1 MKKTL
6 VWFLTAATIGVA
18 AGASLGYWEAR
29 PWTMKGS
36 KTRAQQGGPATGKS
50 QEEQPAAGAQASIDE
65 TIFNFDKMESGTTQ
79 QHTYEIKNTGSSPLD
94 LEFVSHTCKC
104 TTVKLNGEDVEPGA
118 SATVKP
124 GESAKVL
131 LEWAAKVPP
140 GPFRHGATF
149 TTNDPQHSRL
159 ELKVEG
165 DIVASTTLEPSL
177 LSFGNVS
184 IGAEG
189 KAEMLVLA
197 FLEPEVTVESFE
209 VADEKLAE
217 QIEVIIEPVEK
228 SALPENV
235 QAAAKVV
242 ATFKPKGTI
251 GPFGG
256 SLKMKTNLKQAPNI
270 EVPIYGSVKGDISIA
285 GAGWVEATGT
295 LRIPPTKSA
304 EGSSTRLNLSIRGE
318 HAKSTEL
325 KVASV
330 TPEELKVSLGE
341 PKVIRDNFVQIP
353 LTVDI
358 SPGSRPV
365 VMMGE
370 DQGGEGEIILS
381 TSHPQTPEVRLKV
394 AFMVKP

>member
-1 MKKTL
+1 MKTTL
-6 VWFLTAATIGVA
+6 VWFLAAATVGVA
-18 AGASLGYWEAR
+18 AGAALGYWEAK
-29 PWTMKGS
+29 PWTVKGAKVS
-36 KTRAQQGGPATGKS
+36 AKS
-50 QEEQPAAGAQASIDE
+50 NPAAGEAKEKPSASAAQASIDE
-65 TIFNFDKMESGTTQ
+65 TTFNFDKMESGTTQ
-79 QHTYEIKNTGSSPLD
+79 RHVFPIKNSGKSPLD

-104 TTVKLNGEDVEPGA
+104 TTVELNGNRVEPGA
-118 SATVKP
+118 AATVQP
-124 GESAKVL
+124 GESAEVL

-149 TTNDPQHSRL
+149 TTNDPHRSRL
-159 ELKVEG
+159 ELTVEG
-165 DIVASTTLEPSL
+165 DIVASTTLEPSI
-177 LSFGNVS
+177 LSFGNVNV
-184 IGAEG
+184 GAEG
-189 KAEMLVLA
+189 KAEMLVMA
-197 FLEPEVTVESFE
+197 FLEPEVIVESFE
-209 VADEKLAE
+209 ITDPKLAE
-217 QIEVIIEPVEK
+217 QIEVKIEPVEK
-228 SALPENV
+228 SALPENA

-256 SLKMKTNLKQAPNI
+256 SLKMKTNLKQAPSI

-295 LRIPPTKSA
+295 LRITPTKSA
-304 EGSSTRLNLSIRGE
+304 EGSSTRLNLSVRGE

-330 TPEELKVSLGE
+330 TPDELKASLGE

-358 SPGSRPV
+358 PPGSRPV

-381 TSHPQTPEVRLKV
+381 TTHPETPEVRLKV
-394 AFMVKP
+394 VFMVKP

>member
-1 MKKTL
+1 MKTTL
-6 VWFLTAATIGVA
+6 VWLLAAATIGVA
-18 AGASLGYWEAR
+18 AGAALGYWEAK
-29 PWTMKGS
+29 PWTV
-36 KTRAQQGGPATGKS
+36 RGGKVSAKSNPTAGEANDKPAS
-50 QEEQPAAGAQASIDE
+50 AAQASIDE
-65 TIFNFDKMESGTTQ
+65 TTFNFDKMESGTTQ
-79 QHTYEIKNTGSSPLD
+79 NHTFEIKNTGNSPLD

-104 TTVKLNGEDVEPGA
+104 TTVELDGNPVEPGA

-131 LEWAAKVPP
+131 LEWAAKVPA

-149 TTNDPQHSRL
+149 TTNDPQRSRL
-159 ELKVEG
+159 ELMVEG
-165 DIVASTTLEPSL
+165 DIVESTTLEPSL
-177 LSFGNVS
+177 LSFGNVNV
-184 IGAEG
+184 GAEG
-189 KAEMLVLA
+189 KAEMLVMA
-197 FLEPEVTVESFE
+197 FLEPEVIIESFE
-209 VADEKLAE
+209 ITDPKLAE
-217 QIEVIIEPVEK
+217 QIEVKIEPVEK
-228 SALPENV
+228 SALPENA

-256 SLKMKTNLKQAPNI
+256 SLKMKTNLKQAPSI

-295 LRIPPTKSA
+295 LRIAPTKSA
-304 EGSSTRLNLSIRGE
+304 VGSSTRLNLSVRGG
-318 HAKSTEL
+318 HAQSTEL

-330 TPEELKVSLGE
+330 TPDELKASLGE

-358 SPGSRPV
+358 PPGSRPI

-381 TSHPQTPEVRLKV
+381 TTHPETPEVRLKV
-394 AFMVKP
+394 VFMVKP

>member
-1 MKKTL
+1 MKTTL

-18 AGASLGYWEAR
+18 AGAALGYWEAK
-29 PWTMKGS
+29 PWTVKGAKVS
-36 KTRAQQGGPATGKS
+36 VKS
-50 QEEQPAAGAQASIDE
+50 DPAAGDANEKPASVPQASIDE
-65 TIFNFDKMESGTTQ
+65 TTFNFDKMESGTTQ
-79 QHTYEIKNTGSSPLD
+79 RHVFPIKNSGKSPLD

-104 TTVKLNGEDVEPGA
+104 TTVELNGKPVEPGA
-118 SATVKP
+118 TATVAP
-124 GESAKVL
+124 GESAEVL

-149 TTNDPQHSRL
+149 TTNDLQRSRL

-177 LSFGNVS
+177 LNFGNVNV
-184 IGAEG
+184 GAEG
-189 KAEMLVLA
+189 KAEMLVMA
-197 FLEPEVTVESFE
+197 FLEPEVTIESFE
-209 VADEKLAE
+209 VSDAKLAE
-217 QIEVIIEPVEK
+217 QIDVKIEPVEQ
-228 SALPENV
+228 SALPPNAL
-235 QAAAKVV
+235 AAAKVI

-251 GPFGG
+251 GPFSG
-256 SLKMKTNLKQAPNI
+256 SLKMKTKLKQAPSV

-295 LRIPPTKSA
+295 LRITPTKSA
-304 EGSSTRLNLSIRGE
+304 EGSSTRLNLSVRGD
-318 HAKSTEL
+318 HAQATEL

-330 TPEELKVSLGE
+330 TPDELKASLGE

-358 SPGSRPV
+358 PPGSRPI

-381 TSHPQTPEVRLKV
+381 TTHPETPEVRLKV
-394 AFMVKP
+394 VFMVKP

>member
-1 MKKTL
+1 MKTTL

-18 AGASLGYWEAR
+18 AGAALGYWEAK
-29 PWTMKGS
+29 PWTV
-36 KTRAQQGGPATGKS
+36 RGGKISAKND
-50 QEEQPAAGAQASIDE
+50 PAAGEANAKPPASAAQASIDE
-65 TIFNFDKMESGTTQ
+65 MTFNFDKMESGTTQ
-79 QHTYEIKNTGSSPLD
+79 RHVFPIKNSGKSPLD

-104 TTVKLNGEDVEPGA
+104 TTVELNGKPVEPGA
-118 SATVKP
+118 SATVLP
-124 GESAKVL
+124 GETGEVL
-131 LEWAAKVPP
+131 LEWAAKVPA

-149 TTNDPQHSRL
+149 TTNDPQRSRL
-159 ELKVEG
+159 ELMVEG
-165 DIVASTTLEPSL
+165 DIVESTTLEPSI
-177 LSFGNVS
+177 LSFGNVNV
-184 IGAEG
+184 GAEG
-189 KAEMLVLA
+189 KAEMLVMA
-197 FLEPEVTVESFE
+197 FLEPEVIIESFE
-209 VADEKLAE
+209 ITDPKLAE
-217 QIEVIIEPVEK
+217 QIEVKIEPVEK
-228 SALPENV
+228 AALPENA

-242 ATFKPKGTI
+242 AKFKPKGTI

-256 SLKMKTNLKQAPNI
+256 SLKMKTNLKQAPSI

-295 LRIPPTKSA
+295 LRITPTKSA
-304 EGSSTRLNLSIRGE
+304 EGSSTRLNLSVRGD

-330 TPEELKVSLGE
+330 TPNELKASLGE

-358 SPGSRPV
+358 PPGSRPI

-381 TSHPQTPEVRLKV
+381 TTHPETPEVRLKV
-394 AFMVKP
+394 VFMVKP

>member
-1 MKKTL
+1 MKTTL

-18 AGASLGYWEAR
+18 AGAALGYWEAK
-29 PWTMKGS
+29 PWTVKGS
-36 KTRAQQGGPATGKS
+36 KVSAKS
-50 QEEQPAAGAQASIDE
+50 DPAAGEANDKPASVPQASIDE
-65 TIFNFDKMESGTTQ
+65 TTFNFDKMESGTTQ
-79 QHTYEIKNTGSSPLD
+79 RHVFPIKNSGASPLD

-104 TTVKLNGEDVEPGA
+104 TTVELNGKPVEPGA
-118 SATVKP
+118 TATVAP
-124 GESAKVL
+124 GESAEVL

-149 TTNDPQHSRL
+149 TTNDLQRSRL

-177 LSFGNVS
+177 LNFGNVNV
-184 IGAEG
+184 GAEG
-189 KAEMLVLA
+189 KAEMLVMA
-197 FLEPEVTVESFE
+197 FLEPEVTIESFE
-209 VADEKLAE
+209 VSDAKLAE
-217 QIEVIIEPVEK
+217 QIDVKIEPVEQ

-235 QAAAKVV
+235 LAAAKVV
-242 ATFKPKGTI
+242 ATFKPKGVI
-251 GPFGG
+251 GPFSG
-256 SLKMKTNLKQAPNI
+256 SLKMKTKLKQAPNI

-295 LRIPPTKSA
+295 LRITPTKSA
-304 EGSSTRLNLSIRGE
+304 EGSSTRLNLSVRGD
-318 HAKSTEL
+318 HAQATEL

-330 TPEELKVSLGE
+330 TPDELKASLGE

-353 LTVDI
+353 LTIDI
-358 SPGSRPV
+358 PPGSRPI

-381 TSHPQTPEVRLKV
+381 TTHPETPEVRLKV
-394 AFMVKP
+394 VFMVKP

>member
-1 MKKTL
+1 MKTTL

-18 AGASLGYWEAR
+18 AGAALGYWEAK
-29 PWTMKGS
+29 PWTVRGG
-36 KTRAQQGGPATGKS
+36 KTVAKQGDPGAPGDQK
-50 QEEQPAAGAQASIDE
+50 EAANAAAKAAIDE
-65 TIFNFDKMESGTTQ
+65 TTFNFDKMESGTTQ
-79 QHTYEIKNTGSSPLD
+79 QHTFEIKNTGASPLD

-104 TTVKLNGEDVEPGA
+104 TTVKLNGNDVEPGA
-118 SATVKP
+118 GATVKP

-131 LEWAAKVPP
+131 LEWAAKVPA

-149 TTNDPQHSRL
+149 TTNDPERSRL
-159 ELKVEG
+159 ELMVEG
-165 DIVASTTLEPSL
+165 DIVESTTLEPSL
-177 LSFGNVS
+177 LNFGAVN

-189 KAEMLVLA
+189 KAEMLVMA
-197 FLEPEVTVESFE
+197 FLEPEVTIESFE
-209 VADEKLAE
+209 VTDPQLA
-217 QIEVIIEPVEK
+217 QQVDVKIEPADK
-228 SALPENV
+228 STLPENA

-285 GAGWVEATGT
+285 GTGWVEAAGM
-295 LRIPPTKSA
+295 LRLPPTVSA
-304 EGSSTRLNLSIRGE
+304 AGSSTRLNVSVRGD

-330 TPEELKVSLGE
+330 KPEELKVSLGE

-358 SPGSRPV
+358 PPGSRPI

-381 TSHPQTPEVRLKV
+381 TNHPQTPEVRLKV